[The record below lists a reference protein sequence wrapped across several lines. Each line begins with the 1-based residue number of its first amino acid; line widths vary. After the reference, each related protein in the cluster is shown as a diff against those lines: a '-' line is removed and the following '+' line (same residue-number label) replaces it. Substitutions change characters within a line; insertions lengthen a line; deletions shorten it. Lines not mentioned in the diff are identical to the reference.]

1 MKLPYVPGFLAYREA
16 PFLLSKLENLRQTKP
31 HLYPHCIFIDG
42 NGCLHEN
49 GFGMACHIGLASD
62 TPTIGVSKKLFQ
74 VRGLENSPEHK
85 ARIKSELKKAGDFF
99 ELRDKISG
107 GGEDARL
114 LGYCYRATN
123 NAPNPIYVSLG
134 NKISWSTCLW
144 ILSKVISKFRIP
156 EPIRHADILTREF
169 IRSLNISPGSK

>member
-16 PFLLSKLENLRQTKP
+16 PFLMSKLNTLRQTKP
-31 HLYPHCIFIDG
+31 YLYPHCILIDG

-49 GFGMACHIGLASD
+49 GFGMACHIGLESD

-85 ARIKSELKKAGDFF
+85 ARIKNELKKAGDFF
-99 ELRDKISG
+99 ELRDRVSPEAG
-107 GGEDARL
+107 L

-123 NAPNPIYVSLG
+123 NAPNPIYVSPG
-134 NKISWSTCLW
+134 NRISWSTCLW
-144 ILSKVISKFRIP
+144 VLSLVIRNVRIP
-156 EPIRHADILTREF
+156 EPIRQADILTREF
-169 IRSLNISPGSK
+169 IRNLNIPSK